1 MKSISSSSS
10 SSLPLASLPLGRSAR
25 YWLMAAGV
33 VRRVDL
39 KKVKNKDEIVTDAT
53 LTPNQDYY

>member
-33 VRRVDL
+33 VRRLDL
-39 KKVKNKDEIVTDAT
+39 KKVKNKDEIFFLSFFLYTAET
-53 LTPNQDYY
+53 